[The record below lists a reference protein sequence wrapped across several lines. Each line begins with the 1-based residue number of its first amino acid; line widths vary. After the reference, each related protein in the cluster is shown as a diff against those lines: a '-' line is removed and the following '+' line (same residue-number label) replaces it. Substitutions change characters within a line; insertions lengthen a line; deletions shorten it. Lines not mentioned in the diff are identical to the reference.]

1 MFRELIDKLKTK
13 KKQLQNCC
21 VSNETIKS
29 KPIEKQSDFEITIS
43 VYNNIFKIEISDYIS
58 ISDCVKKWNLMM
70 NFIY

>member
-13 KKQLQNCC
+13 KKQLQNYATT
-21 VSNETIKS
+21 NENTEN
-29 KPIEKQSDFEITIS
+29 KPIEKQNDSEITIS